1 MVTAKNWTVDIV
13 VDEHPETR
21 TTRAEARLHTGDPT
35 HVRGIGRSW
44 RNPQDPEVPE
54 IGDELA
60 VSRALSDLAGRLRSA
75 ADDDIED
82 VAPPEEAS
90 HGW

>member
-1 MVTAKNWTVDIV
+1 MNSTKHWTVDIL
-13 VDEHPETR
+13 VDEQPNGR

-35 HVRGIGRSW
+35 DVRGIGRSW
-44 RNPQDPEVPE
+44 RNPHDREVPE

-60 VSRALSDLAGRLRSA
+60 VARALADLSERLRTQA
-75 ADDDIED
+75 AEDIATAKD
-82 VAPPEEAS
+82 EAS

>member
-1 MVTAKNWTVDIV
+1 MVTAKRWTVDIV
-13 VDEHPETR
+13 VDEHPQSR

-35 HVRGIGRSW
+35 HLRGIGRSW
-44 RNPQDPEVPE
+44 RNPLDNEVPE

-60 VSRALSDLAGRLRSA
+60 VARALADLAGRLRSA
-75 ADDDIED
+75 ADEDIDD
-82 VAPPEEAS
+82 VAPREEAS